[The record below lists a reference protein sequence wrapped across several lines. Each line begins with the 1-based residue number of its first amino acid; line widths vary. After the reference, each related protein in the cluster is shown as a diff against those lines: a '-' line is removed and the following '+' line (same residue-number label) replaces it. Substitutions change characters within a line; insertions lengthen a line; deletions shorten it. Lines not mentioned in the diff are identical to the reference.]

1 MASRNIIRSA
11 GLSALLSLGLATNG
25 VPILSPEATQQA
37 VASSTCQSST
47 PSLVNGSFE
56 SFPNPDL
63 VSFSSPINGGWHSY
77 AGGPNQI
84 LFLNQNQPDQVVP
97 GWKTTAGDQLIEIQ
111 RQVPG
116 FAQDGTHTS
125 GPYFDTHN
133 AQPADGDFFAE
144 LNANN
149 LAAFYQDIEA
159 VVGQTYYWS
168 VKHRGRQFASSQTD
182 TMIVKIGPPSSLA
195 TQTGVKRYRPIND
208 PYSGSPVYGSPDS
221 ESVSIFR
228 TALEDGWVRYQGSFA
243 PSVSETIRFQFEA
256 SSGGSVGN
264 FLDDVQFTVFKAC
277 AAEVSVTAGTETQLD
292 VTSTAISLGDDQELQ
307 SARVLGDIPG
317 TVVVDGDNIRFETE
331 YNGDVD
337 VEYVIGMDF
346 GGTTLTQTGLITF
359 RVTGGVAPPP
369 VVQAS
374 TPRIEQNGPK
384 IPSLPGKNLF
394 PNNVLKLTG
403 TKLDKITDLSIGG
416 FSADFKV
423 FSAEEAEVR
432 IPSVLK
438 PGNYDLVALTAYLGK
453 FTFIEAIQIRPPL
466 KSISVTTVGKSIV
479 GELGSKLHVRVAQ
492 GRDKMLNK
500 ARCIVNSSSLA
511 KSTSEAEKL
520 CARLK
525 ATNPEL
531 LVSVIEPRASASG
544 SKVTARVVWGWVKA
558 EAGPAVWLNR

>member
-1 MASRNIIRSA
+1 MARKSKSLNIA
-11 GLSALLSLGLATNG
+11 LSALLAIGFAASG
-25 VPILSPEATQQA
+25 VPDFTPEGSKYAL
-37 VASSTCQSST
+37 ASSDCQSST

-56 SFPNPDL
+56 SFPNPDV
-63 VSFSSPINGGWHSY
+63 VSLSSPVNGGWHGY

-111 RQVPG
+111 RQVSG
-116 FAQDGTHTS
+116 FEQDGTFRS
-125 GPYFDTHN
+125 GSYFDTHN
-133 AQPADGDFFAE
+133 AQPAHGNFFAE

-159 VVGQTYYWS
+159 IVGQTYYWS
-168 VKHRGRQFASSQTD
+168 VRHRGRQFASSQTD
-182 TMIVKIGPPSSLA
+182 TMLVKIGPPGSLA
-195 TQTGVKRYRPIND
+195 VQSGVKRYRPTNN
-208 PYSGSPVYGSPDS
+208 PFTGSPVYGEPDS
-221 ESVSIFR
+221 QSVSIFR
-228 TALEDGWVRYQGSFA
+228 TALEDGWVRYQGSFT

-277 AAEVSVTAGTETQLD
+277 AAEVAVAAGTETQLD

-317 TVVVDGDNIRFETE
+317 TVIVDGDNIRFETD

-369 VVQAS
+369 VVQAA
-374 TPRIEQNGPK
+374 TPRIEPNGPK
-384 IPSLPGKNLF
+384 ILSLPGKNLF
-394 PNNVLKLTG
+394 PNTVLKLTG

-416 FSADFKV
+416 FPSDFKV

-438 PGNYDLVALTAYLGK
+438 PGSYNLVALTAHLGK

-479 GELGSKLHVRVAQ
+479 GELGTKFHVRVAQ

-531 LVSVIEPRASASG
+531 LVTVIEPRASSDG